1 MASLGIHFKDFKTN
15 GTSHRQNMR
24 CYNTLVQLLSVYA
37 ISYQQVAAPIYGKQL
52 KKLLWKPYVT

>member
-1 MASLGIHFKDFKTN
+1 
-15 GTSHRQNMR
+15 MR
-24 CYNTLVQLLSVYA
+24 YNNWTNTLVQLLSVYV

>member
-1 MASLGIHFKDFKTN
+1 MANLGIHFKDFNKME
-15 GTSHRQNMR
+15 HLADK
-24 CYNTLVQLLSVYA
+24 TLVQLLSVYI